1 MKTHVVGVV
10 LCLLAMGGVSSAPAQ
25 KTAWERVRE
34 ISAQRKIKVY
44 LSNGDQIEGRFVEA
58 NAESATLLVKG
69 GKTVRIGKEE
79 VQRITHGIGKGRAA
93 LIGLGVGA
101 GVAVAIV
108 AANPN
113 HCLACDSGAGG
124 SAQQAAAGGIVFGGL
139 GAAVGGL
146 IGREQTI
153 YKGIPTAYS
162 SGSRHGL
169 EASDFDV
176 VVEASRV
183 VVQFTLKNVSGNTIQ
198 FGQDGVFVGCRKGE
212 AACDFGNTG
221 RGSTLASGAT
231 VSVKAEFSAKPPR
244 EKFTLWP
251 GYQVNSGE
259 YGPDRWNAKTITVP
273 GSGDGQGGKN

>member
-10 LCLLAMGGVSSAPAQ
+10 LCLLAMGGVSSATAQ

-34 ISAQRKIKVY
+34 IPAQQKIKVH
-44 LSNGDQIEGRFVEA
+44 LSNGDRIEGRFVEA
-58 NAESATLLVKG
+58 DAASATLLVKG

-79 VQRITHGIGKGRAA
+79 VQRITHGIGKGRGA
-93 LIGLGVGA
+93 LIGLGIGVGV
-101 GVAVAIV
+101 GVAAG
-108 AANPN
+108 AAR
-113 HCLACDSGAGG
+113 CLICDSGAGG
-124 SAQQAAAGGIVFGGL
+124 PGAQAAIGGLWFGAL

-146 IGREQTI
+146 VGREQTI
-153 YKGIPTAYS
+153 YKGIPAAYS

-231 VSVKAEFSAKPPR
+231 LSVNAEFSAKPPR